1 MKIIELT
8 NTQYRNFSN
17 AHSYR
22 NFGQSIEFSMIQVNF
37 DKKKLFLGLIDEKN
51 NIHAATLILITNIS
65 PGIKEA
71 ISPDGFLIDY
81 ADFELVK
88 VFTMEIKKYL
98 YKHKVTY
105 LITNPMYKHK
115 VYNKKGNVIQNNEY
129 ILNNLYSLDYN
140 NIGYSN
146 DFEKYDVIIENN
158 DSYHDIYRHFNRNTK
173 RNIKEAMKYG
183 ISLSKGNIKD
193 IEKAYN
199 IFKKKT
205 SNSLSYYQN
214 LMSIYNNRDNKME
227 IFFAKLNPHTFL
239 VKSKEIYEKEK
250 KKNENIHK
258 MINDRRG
265 NVTEKIINKK
275 IDSDKLLEKC
285 YENLNKAIQIN
296 SKYSEDIIVGTSL
309 VIRNNKEIYF
319 LIDGYQELY
328 RTIHSTHI
336 LKWAII
342 KKYFN
347 MGYRIFNLGEIYKNY
362 YDKSSKYYGQ
372 YMYKIGFGGNIVEYP
387 PNLLLIINKPLYK
400 AYCKIKNFN
409 FLKK

>member
-81 ADFELVK
+81 ADFDLVK

-140 NIGYSN
+140 NIEYSN
-146 DFEKYDVIIENN
+146 D
-158 DSYHDIYRHFNRNTK
+158 R
-173 RNIKEAMKYG
+173 
-183 ISLSKGNIKD
+183 L
-193 IEKAYN
+193 
-199 IFKKKT
+199 
-205 SNSLSYYQN
+205 
-214 LMSIYNNRDNKME
+214 
-227 IFFAKLNPHTFL
+227 
-239 VKSKEIYEKEK
+239 
-250 KKNENIHK
+250 
-258 MINDRRG
+258 
-265 NVTEKIINKK
+265 
-275 IDSDKLLEKC
+275 
-285 YENLNKAIQIN
+285 
-296 SKYSEDIIVGTSL
+296 
-309 VIRNNKEIYF
+309 
-319 LIDGYQELY
+319 
-328 RTIHSTHI
+328 
-336 LKWAII
+336 
-342 KKYFN
+342 
-347 MGYRIFNLGEIYKNY
+347 
-362 YDKSSKYYGQ
+362 
-372 YMYKIGFGGNIVEYP
+372 
-387 PNLLLIINKPLYK
+387 
-400 AYCKIKNFN
+400 
-409 FLKK
+409 